1 MTPKQPPR
9 IATWMLKRFGS
20 GPNIETLLGDLAE
33 QYQQHS
39 SAIRY
44 WRQAMK
50 AIPVSFFRDI
60 RAHKWS
66 VAKALMT
73 GWILWIL
80 AASLIFPIVFYDH
93 NADEN
98 GPQVSFH
105 IVASDPR
112 SFIGFMTLPAI
123 GPRSFHPYGPESP
136 LAAVL
141 FAIAL
146 PAVVG
151 AMSGWLAARWQVCVQ
166 ANPATLRLA
175 RVHRDRQISVV
186 LLFAGSVLFMNLL
199 PFAFDLPLRLPGPL
213 LTMNAAASVL
223 GILLGGGLFRD
234 RSRVVSN

>member
-1 MTPKQPPR
+1 
-9 IATWMLKRFGS
+9 MLKRFGS
-20 GPNIETLLGDLAE
+20 GPDIETLLGDLAE
-33 QYQQHS
+33 QYQQDS

-80 AASLIFPIVFYDH
+80 AAILIFPVVHYDPYADK
-93 NADEN
+93 NAPEVSFDFVSAGPLVGPMAFITQPAWGTARHPN
-98 GPQVSFH
+98 GPWS
-105 IVASDPR
+105 
-112 SFIGFMTLPAI
+112 MPAA
-123 GPRSFHPYGPESP
+123 F
-136 LAAVL
+136 L
-141 FAIAL
+141 FAIVL

-151 AMSGWLAARWQVCVQ
+151 AMSGWLAARWQVCAQ
-166 ANPATLRLA
+166 ANPPTLRLA
-175 RVHRDRQISVV
+175 RVHRDRQTSVV
-186 LLFAGSVLFMNLL
+186 LLFAGSVLFLNLL
-199 PFAFDLPLRLPGPL
+199 PLAFWFGPQIEFLAPL
-213 LTMNAAASVL
+213 LTVNAAASVL